1 MIKYQLICDLTHE
14 FEGWFQT
21 GAAFDAQNETGLVT
35 CPVCDS
41 AKVRRALMTPNLAS
55 PKRRRDDVNRLPA
68 SETANQA
75 GNQVGNQAGIITPTI
90 TPSAQA
96 TSAQVA
102 SAQVAS
108 AHPAPSQAAPSQ
120 AAPSQAALGEAI
132 AQLRQLQRKIKSECR
147 DVGNDFAAEVRKM
160 HYGDRAPEN
169 IYGHSS
175 AEERESLAD
184 EGIDVV
190 ALPWLP
196 PEH

>member
-1 MIKYQLICDLTHE
+1 MIKYQLICDLAHE

-21 GAAFDAQNETGLVT
+21 GADFDAQNEAGLVT

-41 AKVRRALMTPNLAS
+41 FKVRRALMTPNLAS
-55 PKRRRDDVNRLPA
+55 PKRRRDDMGRLPA
-68 SETANQA
+68 AEF
-75 GNQVGNQAGIITPTI
+75 
-90 TPSAQA
+90 AQ
-96 TSAQVA
+96 T
-102 SAQVAS
+102 AS
-108 AHPAPSQAAPSQ
+108 AHVSASKPDLSK

-132 AQLRQLQRKIKSECR
+132 THLRQMQRKIKSECR
-147 DVGNDFAAEVRKM
+147 DVGTDFATEVRKM
-160 HYGDRAPEN
+160 HNGDSKPEN

-190 ALPWLP
+190 TLPWLP